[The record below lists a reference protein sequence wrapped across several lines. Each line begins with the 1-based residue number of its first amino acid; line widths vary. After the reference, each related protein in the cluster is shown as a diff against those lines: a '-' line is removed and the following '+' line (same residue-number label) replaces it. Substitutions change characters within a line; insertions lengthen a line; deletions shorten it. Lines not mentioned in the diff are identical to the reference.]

1 MIPSKK
7 KSFSGLKNK
16 KSCCFPRN
24 IYVHFIMK
32 RSAWQDAKF
41 QEKSSF
47 FRISLVRFAQIIH
60 PNAAIGTS
68 ILKELLL
75 VCPFSPRKCL
85 LAGCSDLSAAPG
97 HKTDAAYA
105 ISTLAYP
112 TGLRCG
118 MMSLSDCA
126 QIHLVEENGYVSRHL
141 SGSVSQ
147 QYSDVFPQYS
157 KILQR
162 CHI

>member
-1 MIPSKK
+1 MKSIRQVYKIGRGPS
-7 KSFSGLKNK
+7 SSHTMG
-16 KSCCFPRN
+16 P
-24 IYVHFIMK
+24 
-32 RSAWQDAKF
+32 
-41 QEKSSF
+41 EKAA
-47 FRISLVRFAQIIH
+47 SLV
-60 PNAAIGTS
+60 
-68 ILKELLL
+68 LLE
-75 VCPFSPRKCL
+75 CPDADSYKVVL
-85 LAGCSDLSAAPG
+85 YGSLAKTGRG